1 MMLMNNK
8 NKKKVAKLPQL
19 KKDIHDFLLNEEG
32 KIAKKDIAKL
42 GISLA
47 ILAMMFAPEVIAQHS
62 NSHSAHT
69 SHTNEFFSGGEGGH
83 DSQIPHGNAHS
94 NAHSSHSAH
103 SSGGWC

>member
-1 MMLMNNK
+1 MKK
-8 NKKKVAKLPQL
+8 NKKRIIKLPQF
-19 KKDIHDFLLNEEG
+19 KKDICDFLLNEEG

-47 ILAMMFAPEVIAQHS
+47 ILAMMFAPEAIAQHT
-62 NSHSAHT
+62 NSHAAHS
-69 SHTNEFFSGGEGGH
+69 SHSNEFFSDQEGGH
-83 DSQIPHGNAHS
+83 NSQIPHANAHN